1 MKVDSS
7 TGVFEGPRVQQQS
20 GRVWRQARLALL
32 ALSACLLL
40 AWAAAKA
47 LIVRSDLARADA
59 IVVLAGSATYLE
71 RTDWASRMYKQGRA
85 PVIILTNDNVPGGWS
100 VARQRNPM
108 IVELAA
114 EELRRKG
121 VPAERID
128 TISETVSSTYEEAL
142 RLREY
147 AINHDLRSILIVTS
161 SYHSRRALW
170 TLRRVFEG
178 SGIEIGLD
186 APGTGV
192 QTPAPAT
199 WWWHGSGW
207 QIVPGEYVKIIYYW
221 IKY

>member
-1 MKVDSS
+1 MRLSS
-7 TGVFEGPRVQQQS
+7 KSSFFNGISR
-20 GRVWRQARLALL
+20 WACIALVTL
-32 ALSACLLL
+32 VIVTLI
-40 AWAAAKA
+40 AWVAAKA

-59 IVVLAGSATYLE
+59 IVVLAGAATYLE
-71 RTDWASRMYKQGRA
+71 RTDWASQLYKEGRA
-85 PVIILTNDNVPGGWS
+85 PIIILTNDNVQGGWS
-100 VARQRNPM
+100 VDEQRNPM
-108 IVELAA
+108 FVELAV
-114 EELRRKG
+114 EELRRQG
-121 VPAERID
+121 VPAERIE
-128 TISETVSSTYEEAL
+128 TIPEIVSSTYEEAL

-178 SGIEIGLD
+178 SGIAIGLD
-186 APGTGV
+186 APGPGV

-221 IKY
+221 MKY